1 MEPMQAMEAMEPV
14 EAAKKRALLGMDR
27 REWAEVPEEA
37 G

>member
-1 MEPMQAMEAMEPV
+1 MQAVEPM
-14 EAAKKRALLGMDR
+14 EAAKKRELRGMDR